1 MKDNDKQIQD
11 WQNKIKH
18 SFEGAGQLEKFLYET
33 MDNFYY
39 RYLETAEN
47 KNLHTQKLA
56 NNLWGAQS
64 FESNMIDALKNPNPA
79 IKPHV
84 MELAK
89 RIPKAQKPMVRYT
102 LAASHTD
109 LPTEKGKLTLISE
122 VSWDFP
128 QFTDSSKT
136 FQKQVAFS
144 YVDITQF
151 RKELALKLEE
161 ACSIFI
167 G

>member
-1 MKDNDKQIQD
+1 MKDNDKQIQE
-11 WQNKIKH
+11 WQNKVRH
-18 SFEGAGQLEKFLYET
+18 NFESAGQLEKFLYET

-47 KNLHTQKLA
+47 KNLHTEQLA
-56 NNLWGAQS
+56 KNLWGAQS
-64 FESNMIDALKNPNPA
+64 FESNMVDALKNPNPN

-84 MELAK
+84 MDLAK
-89 RIPKAQKPMVRYT
+89 RVPKAQKPMVRYR
-102 LAASHTD
+102 LAASHEGLSPD
-109 LPTEKGKLTLISE
+109 KGKLTLISE

-128 QFTDSSKT
+128 DFADSSKA
-136 FQKQVAFS
+136 FQKKVIFA
-144 YVDITQF
+144 YADIAVF

-161 ACSIFI
+161 ACTIFI